1 MNIKKPVL
9 LLCFSFAVALVMIL
23 FVFPVNNADTSIAY
37 LNSKLF
43 QNSKDSEKS
52 EVSTLPVTAD
62 LKEEKA
68 SNHSMTTEQKK
79 ALLVGQEIGQ
89 EEVSRGGSFRD
100 PDVLRVF
107 PSDEMQKVSVL
118 KEDSVPDGSFA
129 QAKENIQTEETAK
142 TEEETQKADLTIDNK
157 TVSPVKEKQ
166 TESAAVQPESRQ
178 QADKETSADA
188 SSKSSS
194 ELDLLARL
202 ITAEAQGEPYE
213 AQVGVG
219 AVVINRVQSG
229 VWANSIEGVIYQNI
243 NGYYQFT
250 PVVNGWINKPAQ
262 PESIKAAQAALNGA
276 DPTNGAQFYYDD
288 KATNSW
294 ILSKPV
300 SLKIGHMIFA
310 F

>member
-1 MNIKKPVL
+1 
-9 LLCFSFAVALVMIL
+9 MIL